1 VKCGST
7 ILTSL
12 PRGDA
17 GFTIGLMKRRLR
29 HSANLTDRL
38 AVWIATGLGVGLVV
52 PAPGTIGGLWGLPLS
67 WAIMRLPDGPW
78 QVAATLAIGLVATN
92 ICSRAVRMIGG
103 DDPQE
108 IVLDEIAVLPI
119 VYLITGIPN
128 WQTLWLGWL
137 LFRLFDITK
146 PLPARNLEKLPG
158 GWGVIADDAAAA
170 CYACL
175 TLWIIQGLDRTY
187 AWGLL
192 TPVVVG

>member
-1 VKCGST
+1 M
-7 ILTSL
+7 
-12 PRGDA
+12 RGR
-17 GFTIGLMKRRLR
+17 LKYLR
-29 HSANLTDRL
+29 HSASLTDRL
-38 AVWIATGLGVGLVV
+38 AVWIATGFGIGLVS
-52 PAPGTIGGLWGLPLS
+52 PAPGTMGGLWGLPLA
-67 WAIMRLPDGPW
+67 WAITRLPMGWW
-78 QVAATLAIGLVATN
+78 QILATLVVGLIATN

-119 VYLITGIPN
+119 VYLASGLTN
-128 WQTLWLGWL
+128 WPTLWLGWV

-175 TLWIIQGLDRTY
+175 ALWIIKGLDQTY

-192 TPVVVG
+192 TPVVVS

>member
-1 VKCGST
+1 
-7 ILTSL
+7 
-12 PRGDA
+12 
-17 GFTIGLMKRRLR
+17 MKRRLR
-29 HSANLTDRL
+29 YAPSLTDRL
-38 AVWIATGLGVGLVV
+38 AVWIATGFGIGLVT
-52 PAPGTIGGLWGLPLS
+52 PAPGTVGGLLGLPLS
-67 WAIMRLPDGPW
+67 WAIFQLPTLGW
-78 QVAATLAIGLVATN
+78 QVIATLVVGLIATN

-119 VYLITGIPN
+119 VYLASGLTN
-128 WQTLWLGWL
+128 WRVLWVGWL

-170 CYACL
+170 SYACL
-175 TLWIIQGLDRTY
+175 TLWILQGLDQTY

-192 TPVVVG
+192 TPIVVS

>member
-1 VKCGST
+1 MPCMRT
-7 ILTSL
+7 Y
-12 PRGDA
+12 
-17 GFTIGLMKRRLR
+17 RRNPTHL
-29 HSANLTDRL
+29 ADRL
-38 AVWIATGLGVGLVV
+38 ALWVATGFGIGLVT
-52 PAPGTIGGLWGLPLS
+52 PAPGTVGGLLGIPLS
-67 WAIMRLPDGPW
+67 WAILQLPGLGW
-78 QVAATLAIGLVATN
+78 QLAVTLLVGLVATN

-108 IVLDEIAVLPI
+108 IVLDEIAALPI
-119 VYLITGIPN
+119 
-128 WQTLWLGWL
+128 LWAGWL

-175 TLWIIQGLDRTY
+175 ALWVLKGLDQTY

-192 TPVVVG
+192 TPIVVS

>member
-1 VKCGST
+1 
-7 ILTSL
+7 
-12 PRGDA
+12 
-17 GFTIGLMKRRLR
+17 MKRRLR
-29 HSANLTDRL
+29 YTSSLTDRL
-38 AVWIATGLGVGLVV
+38 AVWIATGFGIGLVT
-52 PAPGTIGGLWGLPLS
+52 PAPGTVGGLWGLPLS
-67 WAIMRLPDGPW
+67 WAIFQLPTLGW
-78 QVAATLAIGLVATN
+78 QVIATLVVGLIATN

-119 VYLITGIPN
+119 VYLASGLTN
-128 WQTLWLGWL
+128 WRVLWVGWL

-175 TLWIIQGLDRTY
+175 TLWILQGLDQTY

-192 TPVVVG
+192 TPIVVS